1 MRDWLDSTS
10 KDNNTMS
17 QNTQLQEA
25 KPLFKPSALATM
37 AGRFNVDPAKLHSTL
52 KNTVFKGATDDE
64 LLALVVVANE
74 YGLNPLTKEIY
85 AFPAKGG
92 GIVPVVSVDGW
103 NNLAN
108 SHPQMDGIE
117 FDDRHDEA
125 GKLVAITCIIH
136 RKDRSKPIKV
146 TEYLSECRRNTE
158 PWKMEHRMLRH
169 KALIQCVRV
178 AFGFSGVYDEDD
190 ARTVAGKV
198 YDVPAATV
206 PVVEPVKKAP
216 KPASVKDSPPLVL
229 DGDGPSLRE
238 QVAGKMKVAALEWS
252 QVATAAEQGGLF
264 VDPSLPLADTPDDVL
279 RDILA
284 AWDNLA
290 PLAKEVKL

>member
-1 MRDWLDSTS
+1 
-10 KDNNTMS
+10 
-17 QNTQLQEA
+17 
-25 KPLFKPSALATM
+25 
-37 AGRFNVDPAKLHSTL
+37 
-52 KNTVFKGATDDE
+52 
-64 LLALVVVANE
+64 
-74 YGLNPLTKEIY
+74 
-85 AFPAKGG
+85 
-92 GIVPVVSVDGW
+92 
-103 NNLAN
+103 
-108 SHPQMDGIE
+108 
-117 FDDRHDEA
+117 
-125 GKLVAITCIIH
+125 
-136 RKDRSKPIKV
+136 
-146 TEYLSECRRNTE
+146 
-158 PWKMEHRMLRH
+158 MLRH

-206 PVVEPVKKAP
+206 PEQTTTKTV

-229 DGDGPSLRE
+229 NGDAPTLRE

-252 QVATAAEQGGLF
+252 QVATAAEEGGLF
-264 VDPSLPLADTPDDVL
+264 VDPSFPLADTPDDVL